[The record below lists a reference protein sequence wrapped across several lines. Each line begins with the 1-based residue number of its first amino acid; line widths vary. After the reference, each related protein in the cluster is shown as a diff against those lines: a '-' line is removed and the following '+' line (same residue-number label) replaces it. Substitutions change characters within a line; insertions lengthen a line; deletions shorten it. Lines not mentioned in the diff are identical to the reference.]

1 MDFSIENKYFKKG
14 YTLIAGVDE
23 VGRGAVA
30 GPLFVGLAI
39 FCKPL
44 KYTDIFWKDS
54 KLYSSEK
61 LRQKVFMK
69 LMDIPGL
76 VWQVGWVD
84 AWEIDK
90 NGITWA
96 LGEALNRAL
105 NKLNKKFYPEVLLVD
120 GKSPFPGINIPQVPI
135 IRGDKISPSIA
146 AASIIAKVIRD
157 VFVSSI
163 SDIADYGVNSNKGYG
178 TKGHLNKIEQLGLTS
193 WHRKSFLRRYIEEGD
208 DYA

>member
-39 FCKPL
+39 FGRPL
-44 KYTDIFWKDS
+44 KYSDIFWKDS
-54 KLYSSEK
+54 KLYSSER
-61 LRQKVFMK
+61 LRQRVFMR
-69 LMDIPGL
+69 LMGIPEL

-84 AWEIDK
+84 AWEIDE

-105 NKLNKKFYPEVLLVD
+105 NKLKKEFYPEVLLVD
-120 GKSPFPGINIPQVPI
+120 GRSPFPGINIPQVPI
-135 IRGDKISPSIA
+135 VKGEKISPSIA

-163 SDIADYGVNSNKGYG
+163 SDMADYGVNSNKGYG
-178 TKGHLNKIEQLGLTS
+178 TKNHLKMIEQLGFTP
-193 WHRKSFLRRYIEEGD
+193 WHRKSFLRRYAKEGD
-208 DYA
+208 DYV